1 MSKIKN
7 PFALA
12 AIALFAA
19 HKELNQVYITS
30 DGQGFTN
37 GHKADD
43 HAKYLDNKE
52 VQKFKR
58 DFEDDYSEG
67 DGDSKIEKVVN
78 LEDEKLRAQLL
89 ADYENLYG
97 EKAPDHLDTAALTA
111 EIAKKRD
118 EAKGGAENTENKGK
132 NPDADTEKQSDR
144 EKLAAEYKE
153 LFGKEPAHNAKTETI
168 AEKIAEK
175 RVAK

>member
-1 MSKIKN
+1 MSKTKN
-7 PFALA
+7 PFAIA

-43 HAKYLDNKE
+43 HAKYLDDKE

-58 DFEDDYSEG
+58 GFDENYTDG

-97 EKAPDHLDTAALTA
+97 KKAPDHLDTAALTA
-111 EIAKKRD
+111 EVAKKRD
-118 EAKGGAENTENKGK
+118 EAKGGAENTENKGE
-132 NPDADTEKQSDR
+132 NPDADAETQSDR
-144 EKLAAEYKE
+144 EKLSAEYKE

-175 RVAK
+175 KAKK

>member
-1 MSKIKN
+1 MSDTFKT
-7 PFALA
+7 A
-12 AIALFAA
+12 ASALFAA
-19 HKELNQVYITS
+19 HKSLKQVYVTS
-30 DGQGFTN
+30 DGQGFTD

-43 HAKYLDNKE
+43 HAKYLTDKE

-58 DFEDDYSEG
+58 GFDENES
-67 DGDSKIEKVVN
+67 GDSKIEKVVN

-89 ADYENLYG
+89 ADYENLFG
-97 EKAPDHLDTAALTA
+97 EKAPDYLDTAALTA
-111 EIAKKRD
+111 EVARKRD
-118 EAKGGAENTENKGK
+118 EAKGGAENTEDKGE
-132 NPDADTEKQSDR
+132 NPDADAAKQSER

-175 RVAK
+175 KAEK

>member
-1 MSKIKN
+1 MSKTKN

-43 HAKYLDNKE
+43 HAKYLADKE

-58 DFEDDYSEG
+58 GFDENYTDG
-67 DGDSKIEKVVN
+67 DGDSQIEKAVN

-89 ADYENLYG
+89 ADYENLFA

-111 EIAKKRD
+111 EIARKRD
-118 EAKGGAENTENKGK
+118 EAKGGAENTGNIGE

-144 EKLAAEYKE
+144 EKLASEYKE

-175 RVAK
+175 KAAK